1 MASVKGAQALRRI
14 GDRDGGQIMSPH
26 TVPRFEV
33 ADAVRAARGKYG
45 LSAEARPLPSE
56 RDQNFAL
63 EDDAGG
69 KFVLKIAKSDE
80 ERSVL
85 ELQNAALKHAA
96 RHAPDLALQRL
107 VATPQGEDIVTITS
121 PQGQSYFL
129 RLMTWLEGEIFVH
142 ARPHDAVLLES
153 LGSTMAELDLA
164 LQGFSHPAMHRE
176 LHWDVKRADL
186 ALQYLPLLSESQQ
199 AIVRRF
205 MNAWERVEWRALRHS
220 VIHGDANDYNVLV
233 REGRVAGLLDFGDI
247 VHSATACDLAIALA
261 YAMLDKA
268 EPLAAA
274 LPVIRAYHT
283 RFPLTDAEAGALFS
297 LTAARLCLSVCYAA
311 HNAQAK
317 RGDAYQ
323 LVTAGPAWVLL
334 QQLNAVPWDVLQNSF
349 RNACA
354 PI

>member
-1 MASVKGAQALRRI
+1 
-14 GDRDGGQIMSPH
+14 MSPN

-33 ADAVRAARGKYG
+33 ADAVRIARGIYG

-63 EDDAGG
+63 QSDAGER
-69 KFVLKIAKSDE
+69 FVLKIAKSDE
-80 ERSVL
+80 ARSVL

-96 RHAPDLALQRL
+96 HRAPALALQRL
-107 VATPQGEDIVTITS
+107 VATSQGEDIVATTGA
-121 PQGQSYFL
+121 QGQSYFL
-129 RLMTWLEGEIFVH
+129 RLMTWLEGEMFVH
-142 ARPHDAVLLES
+142 ARPHDAMLLES

-164 LQGFSHPAMHRE
+164 LQDFSHPAMGRE

-186 ALQYLPLLSESQQ
+186 ALQHLPLLSNPQQ

-205 MNAWERVEWRALRHS
+205 MDAWETIEWRALRHS

-233 REGRVAGLLDFGDI
+233 RQGRVVGLLDFGDM
-247 VHSATACDLAIALA
+247 VHSAAVCDLAVALA
-261 YAMLDKA
+261 YAMLDKPD
-268 EPLAAA
+268 PLAAA
-274 LPVIRAYHT
+274 LPVIQAYHA
-283 RFPLTDAEAGALFS
+283 RFPLTGAETDALFS

-317 RGDAYQ
+317 RGDEYQ
-323 LVTAGPAWVLL
+323 LVTAGPAWELL
-334 QQLNAVPWDVLQNSF
+334 QRLDAVPLDVLQNSF
-349 RNACA
+349 RNACT

>member
-1 MASVKGAQALRRI
+1 
-14 GDRDGGQIMSPH
+14 MSAH

-33 ADAVRAARGKYG
+33 ADAVRLARDIYG

-63 EDDAGG
+63 QSDAGER
-69 KFVLKIAKSDE
+69 FVLKIAKSDE
-80 ERSVL
+80 ARSVL

-96 RHAPDLALQRL
+96 HRAPALALQRL
-107 VATPQGEDIVTITS
+107 VPTCRGEDIAAITDA
-121 PQGQSYFL
+121 QGRSYFL
-129 RLMTWLEGEIFVH
+129 RLMTWLEGEMFVH
-142 ARPHDAVLLES
+142 ARPHDAALLES

-164 LQGFSHPAMHRE
+164 LQGFSHPAMGRQ
-176 LHWDVKRADL
+176 LHWDVKHADL
-186 ALQYLPLLSESQQ
+186 ALQYLPLLSNAQQ

-205 MNAWERVEWRALRHS
+205 MNAWEKIEWRGLRHS

-233 REGRVAGLLDFGDI
+233 RGGRVAGLLDFGDI
-247 VHSATACDLAIALA
+247 VHSATACDLAIAVA
-261 YAMLDKA
+261 YAMLGQP

-274 LPVIRAYHT
+274 WPVIRAYHA
-283 RFPLTDAEAGALFS
+283 RLPLTGAEARALFA

-323 LVTAGPAWVLL
+323 LVTAGPAWELL
-334 QQLNAVPWDVLQNSF
+334 QRLDAVPLEILQNSF
-349 RNACA
+349 SNACT
-354 PI
+354 PT